1 MKARILDTWDI
12 ELPDSSSEEKWWL
25 DWAVA
30 APKHAGDHL
39 RVSFRTFEALTTM
52 YDDGAIF
59 SAREYFGGIGAHAI
73 MVDELFRP
81 AVHTVADYSPQAVE
95 HMRRVLPAGI
105 GVSQTD
111 AYGPTGFDLAD
122 LHVMD
127 FGDLTVFQAQP
138 GKERGDL
145 LERVFRSRPMA
156 VTITDI
162 AARYLHLQKKSY
174 EPILG
179 AGACDSYEE
188 YLERY
193 SRHLEDRFGYVL
205 LEGNYTRWS
214 CHMAFVPTGLAEHG
228 SFRKYDGSLA
238 PGLVL
243 S

>member
-1 MKARILDTWDI
+1 MKARICDMWDI
-12 ELPDSSSEEKWWL
+12 DLPNTGDNKWWL

-39 RVSFRTFEALTTM
+39 TVSWLTFESLLNVYSPDAF
-52 YDDGAIF
+52 F
-59 SAREYFGGIGAHAI
+59 SIREYFGGIGAHAL
-73 MVDELFRP
+73 MLDGLFE
-81 AVHTVADYSPQAVE
+81 ASVHRTADYAPDAVE
-95 HMRRVLPAGI
+95 HMKRVLPPSVA
-105 GVSQTD
+105 VEQAD
-111 AYGPTGFDLAD
+111 AYGPEGFGVSD

-127 FGDLTVFQAQP
+127 FGDLTIFQAQK

-145 LERVFRSRPMA
+145 LEQVFASEPLA

-162 AARYLHLQKKSY
+162 AARYLHLQKKPY

-179 AGACDSYEE
+179 EGCCDSYEE

-193 SRHLEDRFGYVL
+193 ATHIEERFGYVL

-214 CHMAFVPTGLAEHG
+214 CHMAFVPAGLCKRGGFIKYTGG
-228 SFRKYDGSLA
+228 MA
-238 PGLVL
+238 PGLVI